1 MRKENCCSTCDICYQ
16 NYFVNTY
23 NGQNAIS
30 LLHPERNW
38 MMNLW
43 QGLTEELSKDGA
55 CERAIFP
62 DTSVVVTRCTMI
74 GNLNVEGGD
83 RCNLNLVLGC
93 TDPSSPSYDPLANV
107 DDGSCPIEL
116 DSDS

>member
-1 MRKENCCSTCDICYQ
+1 MYFYFDTIRKKNWCSTCDIYYQ

-30 LLHPERNW
+30 LLHPESNR

-74 GNLNVEGGD
+74 GNLNVEGVSK
-83 RCNLNLVLGC
+83 LFIFTTSLVSL
-93 TDPSSPSYDPLANV
+93 SL
-107 DDGSCPIEL
+107 
-116 DSDS
+116 